1 MSIDRRAF
9 LHAAAAVTLSIPVLG
24 ARQAPRSRLRL
35 IRHATLVVNY
45 AGKTVLVDPLL
56 ADAGTLPPVNR
67 TANQRPNP
75 LVPLPPLESDRS
87 RGLSPMPAAAVIAG
101 IDAVLVTHTHSDH
114 WDAVAAKLLP
124 PATLVFVQPPDVK
137 RLGEQGF
144 TNLRPIDT
152 ETAWDGIRITR
163 CGGEHGR
170 GEVGQRMAPVSGFVL
185 AAAGSPTIYIA
196 GDTVWCPEVARVIEA
211 HRPDVIV
218 VNAGAAQFLEGGP
231 ITMDAEDV
239 LKVCEAA
246 SAATVIAVH
255 MEAINHCLL
264 TRAGL
269 QQALDQSRPRTRVL
283 IPKDGETV
291 ELA

>member
-1 MSIDRRAF
+1 MAITRRDF
-9 LHAAAAVTLSIPVLG
+9 LHTAAALTLAAPTLG
-24 ARQAPRSRLRL
+24 ARQGQRARIRL
-35 IRHATLVVNY
+35 IRHATLTVDY
-45 AGKTVLVDPLL
+45 AGKTLLVDPLL
-56 ADAGTLPPVNR
+56 ADAGTLPPINR

-75 LVPLPPLESDRS
+75 LVPLPVSASSL
-87 RGLSPMPAAAVIAG
+87 VTG

-114 WDAVAAKLLP
+114 WDAVAAKQVP
-124 PATLVFVQPPDVK
+124 PTSLVFVQPPDVK

-144 TNLRPIDT
+144 SNLRAVDA
-152 ETAWDGIRITR
+152 ETTWEGIRLTR
-163 CGGEHGR
+163 SGGEHGR

-185 AAAGSPTIYIA
+185 AAAGWPTVYIA
-196 GDTVWCPEVARVIEA
+196 GDTVWCPEVARVIQA
-211 HRPDVIV
+211 HQPSVIV

-246 SAATVIAVH
+246 PAATVVAVH

-264 TRAGL
+264 TRAEL
-269 QQALDQSRPRTRVL
+269 QQALDRLRPRARVL
-283 IPKDGETV
+283 MPKDGETV

>member
-1 MSIDRRAF
+1 MAITRRAF
-9 LHAAAAVTLSIPVLG
+9 LQSATAVALSTPRLH
-24 ARQAPRSRLRL
+24 ARQAPRPRLRL
-35 IRHATLVVNY
+35 IRHATLVVSY
-45 AGKTVLVDPLL
+45 AGKTLLVDPLL
-56 ADAGTLPPVNR
+56 ADAATLPPVNR

-75 LVPLPPLESDRS
+75 LVPLPA
-87 RGLSPMPAAAVIAG
+87 PAASIVEG
-101 IDAVLVTHTHSDH
+101 TDAVLVTHTHSDH

-144 TNLRPIDT
+144 SNLRPIDA
-152 ETAWDGIRITR
+152 ETTWEGIRITR
-163 CGGEHGR
+163 SGGEHGR
-170 GEVGQRMAPVSGFVL
+170 GEVGERMAPVSGFVL
-185 AAAGSPTIYIA
+185 EAAGSPTVYIA
-196 GDTVWCPEVARVIEA
+196 GDTVWCPEVARVIQA
-211 HRPDVIV
+211 RKPGVVV

-231 ITMDAEDV
+231 ITMDAADV

-246 SAATVIAVH
+246 PDARVITVH

-264 TRAGL
+264 TRAEL

>member
-1 MSIDRRAF
+1 MAITRRAF
-9 LHAAAAVTLSIPVLG
+9 FQTAAAVTLSTPILG
-24 ARQAPRSRLRL
+24 ARQAQRARLRL

-45 AGKTVLVDPLL
+45 GGKTLLVDPLL
-56 ADAGTLPPVNR
+56 AEAGTLPPINR

-75 LVPLPPLESDRS
+75 LVPLPV
-87 RGLSPMPAAAVIAG
+87 PAASLVTG
-101 IDAVLVTHTHSDH
+101 NDAVFVTHTHSDH
-114 WDAVAAKLLP
+114 WDAVAAKQL
-124 PATLVFVQPPDVK
+124 PATSLVFVQPPDVK

-144 TNLRPIDT
+144 TNLRAIDT
-152 ETAWDGIRITR
+152 ATTWEGLRITR

-185 AAAGSPTIYIA
+185 AAAGSPTVYIA
-196 GDTVWCPEVARVIEA
+196 GDTVWCPEVARVIQA
-211 HRPDVIV
+211 HKPDVIV

-246 SAATVIAVH
+246 PGATIVAVH

-264 TRAGL
+264 TRAEL
-269 QQALDQSRPRTRVL
+269 QQAIDKARPRARVL

-291 ELA
+291 DLA